1 MLYRIERITDRT
13 GRDREDGRN
22 PQRIG
27 REGALLEAEVG
38 YPMRLAYIAPDGGTL
53 VTSRVNHIKRY
64 GRELVVKTLNSIYH
78 LREVEEEN
86 A

>member
-1 MLYRIERITDRT
+1 M
-13 GRDREDGRN
+13 
-22 PQRIG
+22 
-27 REGALLEAEVG
+27 LEAEVG
-38 YPMRLAYIAPDGGTL
+38 YPMRLAYITPDVGTL

>member
-1 MLYRIERITDRT
+1 MLYRIDRITDRT

-38 YPMRLAYIAPDGGTL
+38 YPMRLAYITPDVGTL
-53 VTSRVNHIKRY
+53 VTSRVTHIKRY